1 MSLTFPGARD
11 DVADQAAAWLARLG
25 AERHLSPLTV
35 AAYRRDLRQFV
46 AFLVD
51 HAGEEVGLPTLRAL
65 KPMDLRAFMARRR
78 GEGVESRSLMRSLAG
93 LRSFARHLEREGQGK
108 AAVFSAVRS
117 PKLARSLPKPIAID
131 AARALTDP
139 DATGDEAREPWVLAR
154 DAAVLALCYG
164 AGLRIA
170 EALSLLRREAPLAGE
185 DHLVILGKGRKTRM
199 VPVLPAVA
207 EAIRRYVAAYPFALP
222 ADGPLFRGVRGGP
235 LSPRLIQLAMERMR
249 GGLGLPATATP
260 HALRHSY
267 ATHLLSRGG
276 DLRAIQELLGH
287 ASLSSTQI
295 YTAIDGT
302 RLMQAFKG
310 AHPRAR

>member
-11 DVADQAAAWLARLG
+11 DVADQAGAWLARLG
-25 AERHLSPLTV
+25 AERRLSPLTLD
-35 AAYRRDLRQFV
+35 AYRRDLRQFL
-46 AFLVD
+46 AFMSE
-51 HAGEEVGLPTLRAL
+51 HAGEEVGLPTLLAL
-65 KPMDLRAFMARRR
+65 QPMDLRAFMARRR
-78 GEGVESRSLMRSLAG
+78 REGVESRSLMRSLAG
-93 LRSFARHLEREGQGK
+93 LRSFARHLEREGKGK

-139 DATGDEAREPWVLAR
+139 DASGGEARAPWVLAR

-164 AGLRIA
+164 GGLRIA
-170 EALSLLRREAPLAGE
+170 EALSLERRAAPLSGE
-185 DHLVILGKGRKTRM
+185 DHLVVLGKGRKTRM

-207 EAIRRYVAAYPFALP
+207 DAIRRYVDACPLP
-222 ADGPLFRGVRGGP
+222 LPPDGPLFLGVRGGA
-235 LSPRLIQLAMERMR
+235 LSPRVVQLAMERMR

-267 ATHLLSRGG
+267 ATHLLGRGG

-295 YTAIDGT
+295 YTAIDGA
-302 RLMQAFKG
+302 RLMEAFKG